1 MTIDRY
7 RGPRRI
13 RLDGERLAALRLA
26 KNHSLAHVAA
36 VCGVTKQ
43 AVCLWEQERS
53 VPDDRALEGL
63 ARVFGEDLVQAINVR
78 VWE

>member
-1 MTIDRY
+1 VTIDRY

-13 RLDGERLAALRLA
+13 RLDGERLAALRIA
-26 KNHSLAHVAA
+26 KNHSLAHVALA
-36 VCGVTKQ
+36 CGVTRQ

-53 VPDDRALEGL
+53 VPDDRAIEGL
-63 ARVFGEDLVQAINVR
+63 TRVFGDELSQAVSVK